1 MKLPAFTGKKQ
12 VINVVIE
19 SPKDSRNK
27 YAYDPKTGF
36 FKLKKAL
43 PAGMFFPTDFGFVPQ
58 TLAEDG
64 DPMDVLVFMEEP
76 TYPGCL
82 VECKVIGIIE
92 AEQEEDGKK
101 FRNDRVLAA
110 AIESRIYESVDSI
123 GDIEKGVIEDIIKFF
138 VTYHK
143 RNGEKFKPL
152 ETSGPGKA
160 IKLIR
165 KNLNHERD

>member
-1 MKLPAFTGKKQ
+1 MKLPVFTGKKEY
-12 VINVVIE
+12 INVVIE
-19 SPKDSRNK
+19 TPKGSRNK
-27 YAYDPKTGF
+27 YAYDPDTGF
-36 FKLKKAL
+36 FKLRKVL
-43 PAGMFFPTDFGFVPQ
+43 PVGMFFPTDFGFVPQ

-64 DPMDVLVFMEEP
+64 DPMDVLIFMEEP

-82 VECKVIGIIE
+82 VECKVLGIIE

-110 AIESRIYESVDSI
+110 SIESRIYKTVESVK
-123 GDIEKGVIEDIIKFF
+123 DIEKGVLEDIIKFF

-152 ETSGPGKA
+152 DTSGPDKA
-160 IKLIR
+160 IKLIQ